1 MCTNLCKMY
10 AIFFANCSKKSSQSS
25 KRWTFSQH
33 FSSLA
38 LTVFELE
45 VTCDTWHLISD
56 TWHVTFDTWHMTCV
70 KRRTGGDENFRS
82 LALTVWLWRC
92 LEDSEPKDDW
102 INYKAVCKTALATP
116 GLLIIL
122 ILRLS
127 QNLGGKRMKKNR
139 PITWNL

>member
-10 AIFFANCSKKSSQSS
+10 AIFFANCSKKSSQSWR
-25 KRWTFSQH
+25 RWTFSQN

-70 KRRTGGDENFRS
+70 KRHTGGDENFRS

-92 LEDSEPKDDW
+92 LEDSELKDDW

-122 ILRLS
+122 SLRLS
-127 QNLGGKRMKKNR
+127 QNLGGKRKKKNH